1 MSTFF
6 EHMKNMSFLRPIT
19 KYCQIHSKQ
28 RNKDIN
34 SELLII
40 AEYLTVYLCKRR
52 LLSENHVQY
61 SKINLDD

>member
-19 KYCQIHSKQ
+19 KYCQIHGKQ

-34 SELLII
+34 SELLI

-52 LLSENHVQY
+52 LLSENRVQQ
-61 SKINLDD
+61 D